1 MRDTGLCFPVD
12 AQGRVLLG
20 RKKRGFG
27 AGKWNGFGGKIEAG
41 ETIRQCTVRELREEA
56 GLLAEET
63 ALQGAARLFFRFQ
76 DRPAW
81 NHWGY
86 VYMVYDFQGTP
97 QETEEMAP
105 AFFAPQDIPYS
116 SMWKADALWL
126 PKILAKQIQIGE
138 ICFSYD
144 GETVLATT
152 LQPRRN
158 AAW

>member
-41 ETIRQCTVRELREEA
+41 ETIRQCAVRELREEA
-56 GLLAEET
+56 GLLAAET

-105 AFFAPQDIPYS
+105 AFFCAAGHS
-116 SMWKADALWL
+116 VFVHVEGRCS
-126 PKILAKQIQIGE
+126 LAAENIGKTNTNR
-138 ICFSYD
+138 
-144 GETVLATT
+144 GNL
-152 LQPRRN
+152 LQL
-158 AAW
+158 